1 MDLPNIVRVDF
12 VDTDLQPDIGRI
24 LASYYLVNPDTEKLD
39 KIKKRVEARFDTEND
54 EPTIGC
60 IDEIEDELR
69 KNFQLLS
76 LDTIEINW

>member
-1 MDLPNIVRVDF
+1 MESPNVVRVDF
-12 VDTDLQPDIGRI
+12 VDTDPQPDIGRV
-24 LASYYLVNPDTEKLD
+24 LVSYYLINPDMEKLD

-54 EPTIGC
+54 EPLIGC

-69 KNFQLLS
+69 KNFQMLS